1 MNSKGAGSN
10 VDSLDCTPGVELPPD
25 VRRAAALKVCHD
37 AVDAEDA
44 RLLLEMLGLL
54 DVPKVARRWE
64 RR

>member
-1 MNSKGAGSN
+1 MTGKGAGSN
-10 VDSLDCTPGVELPPD
+10 VDALDVHPGAELPPD

-37 AVDAEDA
+37 AHDTEDA